1 MYFSVWFGL
10 MWKILGVYFG
20 VYMKKRVKDNFLI
33 NIYILGCL
41 IVCWRGGIECNLI
54 KDKDFKIFLMM
65 N

>member
-41 IVCWRGGIECNLI
+41 IVCWRGGIECN
-54 KDKDFKIFLMM
+54 
-65 N
+65 